1 MKPIGSE
8 KLTGMDKIQRIIEI
22 ANYNTANNTVN
33 ESTTEYTKYA
43 VDGNT
48 YAIVKEKDGYYVK
61 VGLNESSLDY
71 VDGILNKNRYRFNSY
86 SGALKKLN
94 LMIKPLNEQFNE
106 GKEDPVLNE
115 TKYVLK
121 KPASAPVEEPVM
133 DEPVAEPA
141 SDELDLSGL
150 DLGSEEPA
158 MEPEMGEEPAMEP
171 EMGEEPAIEPEMG
184 PESSEEEG
192 GDKLKKVQKL
202 TGKLGQALRDMKIDL
217 ESSDIKYVLNSII
230 SAVDLTKLNE
240 EDLEGVMENFEEL
253 ENFEIEGG
261 EPTSDEE
268 LDMDLDMEVADS
280 EDDDIE
286 AEINEYFFDGMDLG
300 DGEVSNFDR
309 AGDYE
314 DSGDE
319 DDYRPMSDRE
329 SFEGDIDENAFMDG
343 LKTLGSKFVNY
354 YNTNP
359 EGRQMINKIGSD
371 MVSKGTDKVASEL
384 DKSEKFDKSGKVS
397 STLKG
402 VNPSGEDIDKLGKMI
417 FGDLNEDEVS
427 KKIDDVLGKYFL

>member
-1 MKPIGSE
+1 
-8 KLTGMDKIQRIIEI
+8 
-22 ANYNTANNTVN
+22 
-33 ESTTEYTKYA
+33 
-43 VDGNT
+43 
-48 YAIVKEKDGYYVK
+48 
-61 VGLNESSLDY
+61 
-71 VDGILNKNRYRFNSY
+71 
-86 SGALKKLN
+86 
-94 LMIKPLNEQFNE
+94 
-106 GKEDPVLNE
+106 
-115 TKYVLK
+115 
-121 KPASAPVEEPVM
+121 
-133 DEPVAEPA
+133 
-141 SDELDLSGL
+141 
-150 DLGSEEPA
+150 
-158 MEPEMGEEPAMEP
+158 
-171 EMGEEPAIEPEMG
+171 
-184 PESSEEEG
+184 
-192 GDKLKKVQKL
+192 
-202 TGKLGQALRDMKIDL
+202 
-217 ESSDIKYVLNSII
+217 
-230 SAVDLTKLNE
+230 
-240 EDLEGVMENFEEL
+240 
-253 ENFEIEGG
+253 
-261 EPTSDEE
+261 
-268 LDMDLDMEVADS
+268 
-280 EDDDIE
+280 
-286 AEINEYFFDGMDLG
+286 MDLG

>member
-22 ANYNTANNTVN
+22 ANYGTTNKTVA
-33 ESTTEYTKYA
+33 ESTTEYSKQA

-71 VDGILNKNRYRFNSY
+71 VDGILNKNKNRFDSY
-86 SGALKKLN
+86 AGALKKIN
-94 LMIKPLNEQFNE
+94 LMIKPLNETFND

-121 KPASAPVEEPVM
+121 KPAAAPVEEPVM
-133 DEPVAEPA
+133 DEPTAEPE
-141 SDELDLSGL
+141 SSEDEFDLSGL
-150 DLGSEEPA
+150 NLGDDSEDMEEPTMDDMSDEEPSEEPS
-158 MEPEMGEEPAMEP
+158 MEEP
-171 EMGEEPAIEPEMG
+171 
-184 PESSEEEG
+184 SSEEEG

-253 ENFEIEGG
+253 DSFEIEGG
-261 EPTSDEE
+261 ETMSDEE
-268 LDMDLDMEVADS
+268 EPEMDFDFGDEELEMDS
-280 EDDDIE
+280 EE
-286 AEINEYFFDGMDLG
+286 APEEEMAEEEDYRAMA
-300 DGEVSNFDR
+300 DR
-309 AGDYE
+309 E
-314 DSGDE
+314 DSE
-319 DDYRPMSDRE
+319 EEIE
-329 SFEGDIDENAFMDG
+329 SELDENAFMKG
-343 LKTLGSKFVNY
+343 LASLGGKFVDFYKN
-354 YNTNP
+354 NP
-359 EGRQMINKIGSD
+359 AAREVINDLGAKA
-371 MVSKGTDKVASEL
+371 VSKGTDKVADEL
-384 DKSEKFDKSGKVS
+384 DKSEKVDKSGNISK
-397 STLKG
+397 TLKSI
-402 VNPSGEDIDKLGKMI
+402 NPSNDNIDALGKMI
-417 FGDLNEDEVS
+417 FGDLAENEVS

>member
-22 ANYNTANNTVN
+22 ANYGTTNKTVA
-33 ESTTEYTKYA
+33 ESTTEYSKLA

-71 VDGILNKNRYRFNSY
+71 VDGMLNKNKNRFDSY
-86 SGALKKLN
+86 AGALKKIN
-94 LMIKPLNEQFNE
+94 LMIKPLNEAFND

-121 KPASAPVEEPVM
+121 KPAAAPVEEPVM
-133 DEPVAEPA
+133 DEPTVEPE
-141 SDELDLSGL
+141 SSEDEFDLSGL
-150 DLGSEEPA
+150 NLGDDSEDMEEPT
-158 MEPEMGEEPAMEP
+158 MDDMSDEEPSM
-171 EMGEEPAIEPEMG
+171 EEPSMEEP
-184 PESSEEEG
+184 SSEEEG

-253 ENFEIEGG
+253 DSFEIEGG
-261 EPTSDEE
+261 EPMSDEE
-268 LDMDLDMEVADS
+268 EPEMDFDFGDEELEMDS
-280 EDDDIE
+280 EE
-286 AEINEYFFDGMDLG
+286 APEEEMAEEEDYRAMA
-300 DGEVSNFDR
+300 DR
-309 AGDYE
+309 E
-314 DSGDE
+314 DSEE
-319 DDYRPMSDRE
+319 DVESDL
-329 SFEGDIDENAFMDG
+329 DENAFMKG
-343 LKTLGSKFVNY
+343 LASLGGKFVNFYKNNPAAREVINDLGSKA
-354 YNTNP
+354 
-359 EGRQMINKIGSD
+359 IA
-371 MVSKGTDKVASEL
+371 KGTDKIADEL
-384 DKSEKFDKSGKVS
+384 DKTEKVDKSGKVS
-397 STLKG
+397 NSLKG
-402 VNPSGEDIDKLGKMI
+402 LNPSKNDIESLGNMI